1 MGKLPSQTHKVGD
14 AERLGARGGCD
25 TASLKG
31 GIEHVLGKAVGAHGI
46 ADGLATLSKC
56 SVNHAG
62 HKFAIESFGHHTV
75 NTVDTHDGRV
85 HVCAGIKQ
93 RGGTS
98 KRPVTCAYRPS
109 FAV

>member
-1 MGKLPSQTHKVGD
+1 MRLVNVTRSALSVMGKLPSQAHKVGD

-56 SVNHAG
+56 SINHACPFPRPQS
-62 HKFAIESFGHHTV
+62 KI
-75 NTVDTHDGRV
+75 GREILKLTY
-85 HVCAGIKQ
+85 C
-93 RGGTS
+93 
-98 KRPVTCAYRPS
+98 
-109 FAV
+109 